1 VITIKD
7 HKQGLLFDP
16 WAFLGPKR
24 RQRLDES
31 WAGLFRQ
38 HILDALP
45 VAEVADHFHS
55 YMGRPSKE
63 IHTVL
68 AVMLLQQAFDLT
80 EQECIDQL
88 AYSIQ
93 WHYALNLPEESD
105 QHKYICPKT
114 LWRFHQILLRE
125 NLHAILFERTTARL
139 AEIFQVSTEFQRLD
153 SVHIRSNMARLGRIR
168 IFVRVI
174 NKFLVNLHRH
184 HRALWQGLPAQILE
198 RYGDSKALGC
208 FSLIKPSQS
217 AATLQQLAQDLYR
230 LHTCFADQD
239 KITAMASYKLMGR
252 VIGEQC
258 QICPE
263 GAITLKACKQVCGDS
278 LQNPSDPDATYSGH
292 KGQGYQVQL
301 METYSP
307 KQDPEK
313 PKALQ
318 LITHVA
324 LERACDHDVHAL
336 IPALKSTKE
345 RDLAPAALTADS
357 LYGAEQNLQQAAA
370 MGVELISPV
379 MGGTPEGKLSLGDFE
394 LSDKGQVLRCPQGHA
409 PEVVKCKKSH
419 HVAGFGLALCAACPQ
434 AGVCPAKTGRK
445 RRYLRYEDKAA
456 RVAMRR
462 REQLTD
468 SFRQK
473 YRFRAGIEGSI
484 SQLDRLTGVKHLRVR
499 GWLAVGQAVFLKV
512 TGLNLLRA
520 AAARRA
526 RRRSGGGS
534 NGALGLV
541 SVLLLALKEHLLIT
555 LRAVES
561 LLLHPVPDHPN
572 RSAIAA

>member
-1 VITIKD
+1 MITIKD

-55 YMGRPSKE
+55 YLGRPSKE

-125 NLHAILFERTTARL
+125 NLHEILFERTTARL
-139 AEIFQVSTEFQRLD
+139 VEIFRVSTEFQRLD

-184 HRALWQGLPAQILE
+184 HRALWQALPAQIIE

-217 AATLQQLAQDLYR
+217 AATLQQLAEDLYL
-230 LHTCFADQD
+230 LHTRFADHD
-239 KITAMASYKLMGR
+239 KISAMSSYTLMGR

-258 QICPE
+258 QISPE
-263 GAITLKACKQVCGDS
+263 GAIALKACKQLSGDS

-307 KQDPEK
+307 EPDPEQ

-336 IPALKSTKE
+336 IPALESTQE
-345 RDLAPAALTADS
+345 RDLVPAALTADS
-357 LYGAEQNLQQAAA
+357 LYGAEENLQQAAA

-379 MGGTPEGKLSLGDFE
+379 MGSTPEGKLSLGDFE

-409 PEVVKCKKSH
+409 PELVKCKKGH
-419 HVAGFGLALCAACPQ
+419 HVAGFDLAHCAACPQ
-434 AGVCPAKTGRK
+434 AGRK
-445 RRYLRYEDKAA
+445 HRYLRYEDKAA

-473 YRFRAGIEGSI
+473 YRFRAGIEGCI

-499 GWLAVGQAVFLKV
+499 GWLAVGKAVFLKV

-520 AAARRA
+520 AAVRRA
-526 RRRSGGGS
+526 RHRPGGGR
-534 NGALGLV
+534 NGALGLA
-541 SVLLLALKEHLLIT
+541 SAMLLALKEHSLIT

-561 LLLHPVPDHPN
+561 LLLQPASGHPN
-572 RSAIAA
+572 RPAVAA